1 MKRVTKKNAWVV
13 ELYDDVAQ
21 ESRKRITIPNE
32 ALKEAGWN
40 PDNCFYIAN
49 YLDEYGMIELT
60 QDGRRNDVGK
70 SHVISKSKG
79 HPLVQVNFNPFKKLR
94 DADFYNVVFPG
105 NCRQARSAVPG
116 FYQIPVYG
124 SLFCSC
130 ISSKQNSFLYL
141 FRICR
146 R

>member
-32 ALKEAGWN
+32 AIKEAGWN
-40 PDNCFYIAN
+40 PYNCFYIAN

-79 HPLVQVNFNPFKKLR
+79 RPLVQVNFNPFEKLR
-94 DADFYNVVFPG
+94 DADFYNVVVEVD
-105 NCRQARSAVPG
+105 SE
-116 FYQIPVYG
+116 YG
-124 SLFCSC
+124 VIFATPM
-130 ISSKQNSFLYL
+130 IV
-141 FRICR
+141 
-146 R
+146 

>member
-1 MKRVTKKNAWVV
+1 MIEKELFFILYKKINERTLTMKRVTKKNAWVV
-13 ELYDDVAQ
+13 ELYDDIAQ

-94 DADFYNVVFPG
+94 DADFYNVVVEVD
-105 NCRQARSAVPG
+105 SE
-116 FYQIPVYG
+116 YG
-124 SLFCSC
+124 AIFATPM
-130 ISSKQNSFLYL
+130 IV
-141 FRICR
+141 
-146 R
+146 

>member
-79 HPLVQVNFNPFKKLR
+79 YPLVQVNFNPFEKLR
-94 DADFYNVVFPG
+94 DANFYNVVVEVD
-105 NCRQARSAVPG
+105 SE
-116 FYQIPVYG
+116 YG
-124 SLFCSC
+124 VIFATPM
-130 ISSKQNSFLYL
+130 IV
-141 FRICR
+141 
-146 R
+146 